1 MNKSLEVIIVAA
13 SYSIAG
19 CVLDAPNGTD
29 THLGAEHTNEH
40 AEALTN
46 GESPVADNSSLAR
59 STVRVKTQT
68 HPSWFPPG
76 FDLVDYCTGVIVGP
90 RHVLS
95 ASHCIPPAGD
105 TTVTFYNGPLPTG
118 DFATAIAAVAPSGV
132 ELGSYSDDGRRDT
145 NGKFAD
151 IAILTLDSDI
161 PSYTRPALLPL
172 GYPGNDVSGYMV
184 GIGYH
189 DNQPNDDD
197 WDMRKRSETTYSS
210 DVNDGHFLV
219 NDGHLLTDWP
229 NVSHGDSGG
238 PFLVG
243 ASTPGRYVVHG
254 VAASAVDEWGTW
266 KTKYTSIAYRLNWV
280 LSKISYTGGMTR
292 NVGVQLVSS
301 SFIID
306 PSVDHSRKCA
316 LHCEHTPSCSS
327 YSYSLTG
334 QLCTLNLGSATPETA
349 SGFVSGE
356 KP

>member
-1 MNKSLEVIIVAA
+1 MNKSLAVIIVAT
-13 SYSIAG
+13 SCSIAG
-19 CVLDAPNGTD
+19 CILDAPNGAD
-29 THLGAEHTNEH
+29 THLGAELTNEH

-46 GESPVADNSSLAR
+46 GESPVADNSSLAK
-59 STVRVKTQT
+59 STVRVRTQW

-76 FDLVDYCTGVIVGP
+76 FDSVDYCTGVIVGP

-95 ASHCIPPAGD
+95 ASHCIPSAGD

-118 DFATAIAAVAPSGV
+118 DFAAVVAAVAPSGV
-132 ELGSYSDDGRRDT
+132 ELGSHSDDGRRDT

-151 IAILTLDSDI
+151 IAILTLGSDI
-161 PSYTRPALLPL
+161 PSYARPALLPL

-229 NVSHGDSGG
+229 NLSHGDSGG
-238 PFLVG
+238 PFLVW

-254 VAASAVDEWGTW
+254 VVSSSVDEWGTW
-266 KTKYTSIAYRLNWV
+266 KSKYTSIAYRLNWV
-280 LSKISYTGGMTR
+280 VSKIGYTGGMTR
-292 NVGVQLVSS
+292 DVGVRLVSS
-301 SFIID
+301 SFTIV
-306 PSVDHSRKCA
+306 PLVDHSRKCA
-316 LHCEHTPSCSS
+316 LYCEHTPSCSS

-334 QLCTLNLGSATPETA
+334 QLCTLNLGSATPVTA
-349 SGFVSGE
+349 SDFVSGE